1 MLNYNK
7 IISDINREKLSNR
20 QIADVLGIAESTFRS
35 RIDRKNMTP
44 DDIDKL
50 SDYFKRPIAYYFD
63 KEDKEAFLTNEEK
76 PDKKDHLGY
85 RTCDTRY
92 QTIAKLVDQCEYFR
106 NKYEEVLTQI
116 NPKKTGT

>member
-7 IISDINREKLSNR
+7 IISDINRGKLSNR
-20 QIADVLGIAESTFRS
+20 QVADVLGIAESTFRS
-35 RIDRKNMTP
+35 RIERKNITP

-63 KEDKEAFLTNEEK
+63 KEDKEGYRTNEEK
-76 PDKKDHLGY
+76 SDKEDHLSY
-85 RTCDTRY
+85 RTCDSRD